1 MTGTETERSFV
12 LLAEG
17 LAARLR
23 DILMTQRR
31 WDGFVHDPEGGGP
44 QLLPPPDETD
54 RLAEEMILR
63 ALRVA
68 TDPINSAILRRLAR
82 EDRVALTS
90 LMEQTG
96 LSRIAL
102 LETINDLSQVGLAS
116 YAVDTR
122 EVGAT
127 SAAIGFAG
135 LLDAVREQLARIMGE
150 RLEPGRR

>member
-1 MTGTETERSFV
+1 
-12 LLAEG
+12 
-17 LAARLR
+17 
-23 DILMTQRR
+23 
-31 WDGFVHDPEGGGP
+31 
-44 QLLPPPDETD
+44 
-54 RLAEEMILR
+54 
-63 ALRVA
+63 
-68 TDPINSAILRRLAR
+68 
-82 EDRVALTS
+82 
-90 LMEQTG
+90 MEQTG